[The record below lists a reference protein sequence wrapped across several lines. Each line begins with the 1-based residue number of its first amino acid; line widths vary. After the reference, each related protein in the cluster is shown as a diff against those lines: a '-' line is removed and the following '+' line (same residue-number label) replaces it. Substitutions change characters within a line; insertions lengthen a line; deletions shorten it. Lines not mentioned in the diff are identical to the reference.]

1 MTHQRFTSVAAVAL
15 AAVLSAVFVAAAPVQ
30 AQGMV
35 SADCRLA
42 SAALRDEASVGLAW
56 RAGSLVGIAA
66 QPAPLP
72 ADAGRPGAT
81 NAGKPT
87 TDPALFRVA
96 RSSGA

>member
-1 MTHQRFTSVAAVAL
+1 MTSQRFISVAAVSL
-15 AAVLSAVFVAAAPVQ
+15 TAVLSAVFVAAAPVQ

-35 SADCRLA
+35 STNCRLA
-42 SAALRDEASVGLAW
+42 SVALRDEASVGLAL

-72 ADAGRPGAT
+72 ADAGRAGSP
-81 NAGKPT
+81 NAGKPMA
-87 TDPALFRVA
+87 DPALARIA